1 MTALTLVLGAVTFS
15 ACAPVPPA
23 VSPDPT
29 GRGYV
34 GVTIGEGS
42 VVSGVEPRTPA
53 AQSGLR
59 PGDVIVR
66 VGTLVPA
73 NYEQVIEHIC
83 SFRPGAVVEL
93 EVQRGSDR
101 KVFKIKLACR
111 PLDLDRASRG
121 RFPIDD

>member
-1 MTALTLVLGAVTFS
+1 MTALTLLLGAVTFHTL
-15 ACAPVPPA
+15 APVPPA
-23 VSPDPT
+23 LSPDPT

-53 AQSGLR
+53 AQAGLR

-83 SFRPGAVVEL
+83 AFRPGAVVEV
-93 EVQRGSDR
+93 EVQRGSER

-111 PLDLDRASRG
+111 PLDLDRARPG
-121 RFPIDD
+121 RIQIDD